1 MFFKMLNK
9 KTIEDI
15 EVSGKRVLVRCDFNV
30 PLDVETKTQITD
42 DRRITEALPT
52 IKYLM
57 EHGARVILCSHIGK
71 TKHKQTLAP
80 VAKRLSELLGREV
93 PFASDVIGE
102 DAKAK
107 AAALNDG
114 DVMLLENVRLHEE
127 EEANDPTFA
136 KELASLAELYVNDAF
151 GTAHRAHASTAG
163 VADYLPAVCG
173 YLIQKEIGIMGGAL
187 SDPKR
192 PFLAILG
199 GSKVSTKIGVI
210 ENLLDKV
217 DGLMIGGGMTYT
229 FVKAQGGE
237 IGNSI
242 CELDKL
248 DLAREI
254 LAKAEAKGVKL
265 YFPVDTL
272 CAAEPSEDAETS
284 VCVSNHIPE
293 GLEGLDI
300 GPDSIQMF
308 VDVIKEYKTIIW
320 NGPVGFFELDKFA
333 NGTNAIAKALADN
346 EEATTIIGGGDSAAA
361 VEKAGLAEKMTHVST
376 GGGASLEFI
385 EGKVLPGIAC
395 LLDK

>member
-1 MFFKMLNK
+1 MLNK

-15 EVSGKRVLVRCDFNV
+15 DVSGKRVLVRCDFNV
-30 PLDVETKTQITD
+30 PLDVEDKTKITD
-42 DRRITEALPT
+42 DRRIREALPT

-57 EHGARVILCSHIGK
+57 EHGARVIVCAHRGK
-71 TKHKQTLAP
+71 TKHKLSLAP
-80 VAKRLSELLGREV
+80 VAKRLSELLDRDIL
-93 PFASDVIGE
+93 FAKDVIGK
-102 DAKAK
+102 DAKEK
-107 AAALNDG
+107 ANSLQDG
-114 DVMLLENVRLHEE
+114 DVMLIENVRLHEE
-127 EEANDPTFA
+127 EEANDPAFA
-136 KELASLAELYVNDAF
+136 KELASLAEIFVNDAF

-173 YLIQKEIGIMGGAL
+173 YLIQKEIGIMGDAL
-187 SDPKR
+187 SNPKR

-229 FVKAQGGE
+229 FAKAQGGN

-248 DLAREI
+248 DVARDVLEK
-254 LAKAEAKGVKL
+254 AKEKNVKL
-265 YFPVDTL
+265 YFPIDTV
-272 CAAEPSEDAETS
+272 CAAESSESAQIS
-284 VCVSNHIPE
+284 VCPSNDIPD

-300 GPDSIQMF
+300 GPESVKLF
-308 VDVIKEYKTIIW
+308 VDTIKEYKTIIW
-320 NGPVGFFELDKFA
+320 NGPVGFFEVDKFA
-333 NGTNAIAKALADN
+333 NGTNSIAKALAEN
-346 EEATTIIGGGDSAAA
+346 EDAVTIIGGGDSAAA
-361 VEKAGLAEKMTHVST
+361 VEKAGLASKMTHVST

-395 LLDK
+395 LQDK

>member
-1 MFFKMLNK
+1 MLNK

-30 PLDVETKTQITD
+30 PLDVEDKTKITD

-80 VAKRLSELLGREV
+80 VAKRLSELLGREI

-114 DVMLLENVRLHEE
+114 DVMLIENVRLHEE
-127 EEANDPTFA
+127 EEANDPAFA

-187 SDPKR
+187 NDPKR
-192 PFLAILG
+192 PLLAILG

-248 DLAREI
+248 DLARDI
-254 LAKAEAKGVKL
+254 LAKAEEKGVKL

-272 CAAEPSEDAETS
+272 CAEKPAEDAETS
-284 VCVSNHIPE
+284 VCISNHIPE

-300 GPDSIQMF
+300 GPDSIKMF

-333 NGTNAIAKALADN
+333 NGTNAIAQALADN
-346 EEATTIIGGGDSAAA
+346 EDATTIIGGGDSAAA